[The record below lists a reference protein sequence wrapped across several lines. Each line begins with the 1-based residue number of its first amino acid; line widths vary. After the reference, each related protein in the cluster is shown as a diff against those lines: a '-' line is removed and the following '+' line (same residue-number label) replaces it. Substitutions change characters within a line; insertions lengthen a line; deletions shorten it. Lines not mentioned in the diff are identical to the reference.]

1 MNPID
6 PTEARLEA
14 LETIRKDNQ
23 GNDANTQAKRL
34 LIALKVLGS
43 ITTLEA
49 RKGLDIL
56 APAARIFD
64 LRYRDGQR
72 IALTWERTFT
82 DAGVKHRIGR
92 YTLMPQA
99 ANDDKSEAA

>member
-1 MNPID
+1 MNPIG
-6 PTEARLEA
+6 PNEARVEA
-14 LETIRKDNQ
+14 LEAIRKDNQ

-64 LRYRDGQR
+64 LRYREGHG
-72 IALTWERTFT
+72 IALTWEQTFT

>member
-1 MNPID
+1 M
-6 PTEARLEA
+6 EVLEA
-14 LETIRKDNQ
+14 IRKDNQ

-34 LIALKVLGS
+34 LIALRGLGS

-64 LRYRDGQR
+64 LRYREGHC
-72 IALTWERTFT
+72 IALTWEHTFT

-99 ANDDKSEAA
+99 ANDDKSAAA